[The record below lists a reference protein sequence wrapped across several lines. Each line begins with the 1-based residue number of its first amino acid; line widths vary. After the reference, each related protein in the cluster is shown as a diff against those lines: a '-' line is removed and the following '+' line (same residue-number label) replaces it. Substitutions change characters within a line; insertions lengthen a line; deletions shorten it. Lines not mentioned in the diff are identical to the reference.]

1 MIFKVSEK
9 IKGSCV
15 LPTLNRVISEGMEL
29 SITGNDLYQGDIKS
43 AIKNGVLVPSKEKYT
58 EEMSKIKPSVIL
70 INKTDRVLILGDIV
84 LKPKFSLSISKEKRN
99 DLDVL
104 SAEKRGLIEIVSDEK
119 KVIKEK
125 VKKEV
130 KEKLSD
136 YVVPE
141 SGEDIKVKPVIWDF
155 REQEIKDAQVVPKAE
170 DIVKIEDEDIK
181 IDFIDEKEEEEE
193 KEKTTKKT
201 TKKPT
206 KKMIKK
212 KTITKKAVKKTTKK
226 KETTSKNRKVR
237 KVMPVGE
244 KKEPKNVMDAAIEL
258 DSRGNPLVDK
268 PSDTLQHLVD
278 EVNAPEDISFADQE
292 QAKERYNKRNDMG

>member
-9 IKGSCV
+9 IKGSCI

-43 AIKNGVLVPSKEKYT
+43 AIKNGVLVPFKEKYT
-58 EEMSKIKPSVIL
+58 EEMSKTKPSVIL
-70 INKTDRVLILGDIV
+70 TNKTDRVLILGDIV

-99 DLDVL
+99 DLDIL

-119 KVIKEK
+119 KVTKEK
-125 VKKEV
+125 IKKV
-130 KEKLSD
+130 TKEKSSD
-136 YVVPE
+136 YIVPE
-141 SGEDIKVKPVIWDF
+141 SGEDRKVKPVVWDF

-181 IDFIDEKEEEEE
+181 IDFVDDEEKEEEE
-193 KEKTTKKT
+193 KKSTKKMTKKKTTTKKS
-201 TKKPT
+201 
-206 KKMIKK
+206 
-212 KTITKKAVKKTTKK
+212 VKKTTKK
-226 KETTSKNRKVR
+226 KETKAKSKKV
-237 KVMPVGE
+237 KTVMPVGE
-244 KKEPKNVMDAAIEL
+244 KKELKTSMDAAIEL
-258 DSRGNPLVDK
+258 DSRGNPLGNK

-292 QAKERYNKRNDMG
+292 QAKERYNKRNDMK

>member
-58 EEMSKIKPSVIL
+58 EEMSKIKPNVIL
-70 INKTDRVLILGDIV
+70 TNKTDRVLILGDIV

-104 SAEKRGLIEIVSDEK
+104 SAEKRGLIEIISDEK

-130 KEKLSD
+130 KEKSSD
-136 YVVPE
+136 YIAPK
-141 SGEDIKVKPVIWDF
+141 SGEDIKVKPVVWDF
-155 REQEIKDAQVVPKAE
+155 REQDIKEAQVVPKAE
-170 DIVKIEDEDIK
+170 DIVEIEDEDIK
-181 IDFIDEKEEEEE
+181 IDFIDNKEEEEE
-193 KEKTTKKT
+193 KPTKKT
-201 TKKPT
+201 VKKT
-206 KKMIKK
+206 TKK

-226 KETTSKNRKVR
+226 KETTAKSKKV
-237 KVMPVGE
+237 KTVMPAGE
-244 KKEPKNVMDAAIEL
+244 KKEPKTAMDAAIEL
-258 DSRGNPLVDK
+258 DSRGNPIGDK
-268 PSDTLQHLVD
+268 PSEILQHLID
-278 EVNAPEDISFADQE
+278 DINAPGDIDFADQE
-292 QAKERYNKRNDMG
+292 QAKERYNKRNDME